1 MNKALQRTTCAKGA
15 GASQNW
21 DDFDLGIE
29 VQQIKAAKEKRF
41 VIEAIALTVLEGF
54 IILLAATSLAVAGL
68 VLAQRRLPL
77 EFRKAHNDTMGI
89 IYGAL
94 HIVFGLIIGF
104 TAFLVLDKFT
114 TAQNTVASEA
124 GDLVEIHRTAEAFA
138 QTQRDQIQ
146 QLAKSYAQDVVDEEW
161 PLMNEGQSSSRAE
174 VLVDELGRSLQEFE
188 PSTEVEKAAYSQELS
203 NVHDL
208 ARDRNVRLLQVY
220 TGLPPLLWA
229 VLGVLAIVII
239 VFTYFLGMED
249 ARLHRWAVGV
259 LTASM
264 VFTIVMILVLDHPF
278 GAGFR
283 VGPGAFER
291 GLSTMEE
298 ATHQQQP

>member
-1 MNKALQRTTCAKGA
+1 MNKTLQRTTCAKGA

-29 VQQIKAAKEKRF
+29 VQDIKAAKEKRF

-77 EFRKAHNDTMGI
+77 EFRKAHDDTMGI

-124 GDLVEIHRTAEAFA
+124 GDLVHF
-138 QTQRDQIQ
+138 RDRFWVM
-146 QLAKSYAQDVVDEEW
+146 SC
-161 PLMNEGQSSSRAE
+161 R
-174 VLVDELGRSLQEFE
+174 
-188 PSTEVEKAAYSQELS
+188 AAYELAERS
-203 NVHDL
+203 
-208 ARDRNVRLLQVY
+208 RK
-220 TGLPPLLWA
+220 
-229 VLGVLAIVII
+229 
-239 VFTYFLGMED
+239 VF
-249 ARLHRWAVGV
+249 RQC
-259 LTASM
+259 S
-264 VFTIVMILVLDHPF
+264 
-278 GAGFR
+278 
-283 VGPGAFER
+283 
-291 GLSTMEE
+291 
-298 ATHQQQP
+298 